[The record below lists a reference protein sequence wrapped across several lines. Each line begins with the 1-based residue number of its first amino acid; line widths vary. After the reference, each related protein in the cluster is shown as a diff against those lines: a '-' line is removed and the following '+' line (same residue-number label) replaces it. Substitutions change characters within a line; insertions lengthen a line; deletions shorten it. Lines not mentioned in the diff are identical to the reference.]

1 MVKFTG
7 TSGISSSISSQEEIT
22 KINNKMLNFEIML
35 FKGKLYFLTITAKVS
50 KYYIFL
56 IFLLLI
62 FVNSPSLFA
71 QKYSIDKQ
79 SAVHKTRRPFSFK
92 RLFKKDASKS
102 AARQLRKQDK
112 HTTKVLKNEQKNNK
126 LYQKKA
132 NDNNEKGKDR
142 KVYTRMQRYEKESKR
157 RRKNKPAK
165 NFFERLFS
173 KSKKH
178 KISRQKD
185 S

>member
-7 TSGISSSISSQEEIT
+7 TSGISSSISSQDDIM

-35 FKGKLYFLTITAKVS
+35 FKGKFYFLTITAKVS

-56 IFLLLI
+56 LFILLI

-79 SAVHKTRRPFSFK
+79 PTIHKTRKPFSFK
-92 RLFKKDASKS
+92 RLFKKDASK
-102 AARQLRKQDK
+102 AAAKQVRKQEK
-112 HTTKVLKNEQKNNK
+112 HTTKVLKNEQKNNQR
-126 LYQKKA
+126 YRKKA
-132 NDNNEKGKDR
+132 NNNKEKGKER

-157 RRKNKPAK
+157 RRKNKPTK

-178 KISRQKD
+178 KKSRVKD
-185 S
+185 T